1 MRNKRWWC
9 LGAVLP
15 FLVVSCGQP
24 GSADPGTIGI
34 DVDQLTWQSGGD
46 LWGIADVLERDG
58 TVWVLSSAAPF
69 VHGLREG
76 AEVVTFGDQG
86 EGPDELR
93 SARALVATGDA
104 SQVTVWDSGS
114 RLYRTFSGDGQLVST
129 REARPIGRVRGD
141 IDVVTFGA
149 PLRVAATPA
158 GIVRAEFPGEVS
170 WGNNVWTGRLVRADA
185 DGGAEAV
192 VDLADLPGASQVD
205 PEQRTLLGPVPVW
218 DACPDGRIALLD
230 PVARQLYL
238 VASTWEERDSV
249 PVPWEVEPITR
260 SHRLAYLSNQIKAE
274 LQGQSM
280 DESEMQ
286 AMVEGVEEASRDMF
300 APSAPAGVDVKCS
313 ADRVWIQEFDGAAHP
328 LGLGRR
334 WRTIGLAGS
343 APTFSQVVLPAGFR
357 PYRISESEM
366 LGVVTDSLDLQRVA
380 GIRLPSPLSRR

>member
-1 MRNKRWWC
+1 MRNKRWWR

-24 GSADPGTIGI
+24 GSADPGPISI

-149 PLRVAATPA
+149 PLRVAATAA
-158 GIVRAEFPGEVS
+158 GIVRADFPGEVS

-192 VDLADLPGASQVD
+192 IDFADLPGASQVD

-238 VASTWEERDSV
+238 MASTWEERDSV
-249 PVPWEVEPITR
+249 SGPWEVEPITR

-313 ADRVWIQEFDGAAHP
+313 ADRVWIQEFDGTSHP

-334 WRTIGLAGS
+334 WRTIDLAGS
-343 APTFSQVVLPAGFR
+343 APAFSQVVLPAGFR

-380 GIRLPSPLSRR
+380 GVRLPSPLSRR